1 MEAATKAKANAAG
14 SVEKAV
20 YTTASSNKWMYRF
33 LKRLFDI
40 LVSLAAGLMLLIPM
54 VIVAIL
60 IRLDSKG
67 PAIFRQERMGKDGK
81 VFTIYKFRT
90 MSMDAPHELATREFT
105 NSEEY
110 MTKLSRI
117 LRRSSIDELPQLYNI
132 LRGDMS
138 IVGYRPV
145 CLTETELNDLR
156 MRYGVFAARP
166 GITGLAQVSGRDNIG
181 YEEKALLDAR
191 YVAERSIKMDLWC
204 LIQTVKVVIS
214 GEGVI

>member
-20 YTTASSNKWMYRF
+20 YATASSNKWMYRF

-40 LVSLAAGLMLLIPM
+40 LVSLAAGLVLLIPM